1 MNLLGNPLGN
11 LLETQWKCSGHAM
24 ETYGGKQILTKPT
37 HPRYSFLF
45 ISDPTHLFQLELSI
59 ILLGGLVYLQ
69 YTYL

>member
-1 MNLLGNPLGN
+1 
-11 LLETQWKCSGHAM
+11 M